1 MEATYVVPEMSCS
14 HCEAA
19 VGEAVSAVH
28 GVDSVTVDLE
38 SKHVVVRGTELDDTA
53 IRVAIADAGYD
64 VA

>member
-1 MEATYVVPEMSCS
+1 
-14 HCEAA
+14 
-19 VGEAVSAVH
+19 VH

-53 IRVAIADAGYD
+53 IRVAITDAGYD